1 MPPSFCLPAAAPPRG
16 VPPGAGEGGPP
27 ARKDDRTPRTVT
39 CRPERLWVPAGRVDA
54 WEVHAEIFGA
64 VRAIDPPRPAP
75 STASFSFAH
84 PVSGREPCALRL
96 VTRLLRGRDRWAR
109 AAIAQVGHFLR

>member
-1 MPPSFCLPAAAPPRG
+1 MTASFILRATAPSRAVPPAARD
-16 VPPGAGEGGPP
+16 GGPT

-64 VRAIDPPRPAP
+64 VRAIDPPRPAR

-96 VTRLLRGRDRWAR
+96 VTRLLRGRDR
-109 AAIAQVGHFLR
+109 